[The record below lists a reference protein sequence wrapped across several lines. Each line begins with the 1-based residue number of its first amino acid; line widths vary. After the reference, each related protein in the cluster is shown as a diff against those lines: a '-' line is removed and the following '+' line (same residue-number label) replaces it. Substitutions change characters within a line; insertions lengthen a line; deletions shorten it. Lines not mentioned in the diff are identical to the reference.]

1 MILGFSD
8 KSRRGGMGRAIRAFS
23 HVKKGVILLIW
34 CVYLPRC
41 VIISIHIE
49 YRAVIT
55 MLVPIKI
62 MIKFDHEKIDI
73 TTNSSPIRV
82 IVGGRAKFVG
92 LASCHQVA
100 ISGRRVCRPQ
110 AKIIV
115 WLWTRSQFEFARQN
129 NIDEAV
135 GDY

>member
-55 MLVPIKI
+55 MLVPIK
-62 MIKFDHEKIDI
+62 MIVRFDPEKVDM
-73 TTNSSPIRV
+73 TMNNPPIRL
-82 IVGGRAKFVG
+82 IVGGRASFVR
-92 LASCHQVA
+92 LASNHQVA
-100 ISGRRVCRPQ
+100 ISGRR
-110 AKIIV
+110 I
-115 WLWTRSQFEFARQN
+115 L
-129 NIDEAV
+129 
-135 GDY
+135 